1 MTTILLSGPLDEP
14 LTLAEAK
21 SHLRVDHGDEDT
33 LIQSLITSA
42 RLHVETLTG
51 RVLMTQSWRL
61 VLDDWP
67 RRNILSIPLGPVQAV
82 GAVRVYEDEDI
93 VLTIDA
99 ANYLVETSGV
109 PARLAMR
116 GHKAW
121 PRPGRPFGGIE
132 IDFTAGY
139 GDNAED
145 VPASLRQAIR
155 QLVAHWYANREP
167 VGFGAGAVHVPHTV
181 SALITPFRAV
191 GL

>member
-82 GAVRVYEDEDI
+82 GAVRVYEFKTGQVV
-93 VLTIDA
+93 VLDG
-99 ANYLVETSGV
+99 SG
-109 PARLAMR
+109 A
-116 GHKAW
+116 
-121 PRPGRPFGGIE
+121 
-132 IDFTAGY
+132 
-139 GDNAED
+139 
-145 VPASLRQAIR
+145 
-155 QLVAHWYANREP
+155 
-167 VGFGAGAVHVPHTV
+167 
-181 SALITPFRAV
+181 
-191 GL
+191 